1 MSFRNN
7 GHRRDPRFL
16 AGGAG
21 MLFVGIILLIMAL
34 SDVGMSSWQGVTSIV
49 ILFLGVLM
57 LKNANEM

>member
-21 MLFVGIILLIMAL
+21 MLFVGITLIMAL